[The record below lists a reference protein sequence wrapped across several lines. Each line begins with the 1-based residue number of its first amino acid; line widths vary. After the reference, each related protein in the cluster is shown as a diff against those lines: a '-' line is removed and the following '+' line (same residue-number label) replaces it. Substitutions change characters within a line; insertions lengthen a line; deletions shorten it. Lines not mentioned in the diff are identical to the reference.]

1 MEPVRQSERSISDP
15 GTKLQR
21 NDSTPNEPRRGKRKV
36 RRTAGAVTQSTSSSE
51 VAQTIS
57 LDHCNAQYAAQIY
70 DEPAMIG
77 SNRGSFES
85 SERPTPFPKIE
96 DELSAQEK
104 EQKEGSKPK
113 RLRDGHKRSTSGSVL
128 SRFAFL
134 RTNSD
139 QQDKSDSV
147 DRDGSDTITHAHG
160 RGAMAEAQA
169 QTKRKRKGSLR
180 KTVLGKGRDRKNSDK
195 KSPLSSTPD
204 SATLTKTTTRSPG
217 DAEAPA
223 LLTPRASQEPSS
235 SPASPD
241 SPPWSF
247 RTLSRV
253 SIPSIRSSIASIE
266 PASSA
271 TSITSPTM
279 PTDAST
285 DDEELV
291 LPPRMSALRKMP
303 SSTSSSFGDSY
314 FPIQDP
320 VRRMFASRTRSPL
333 ATQPQSI
340 AGTPPEEEGWDY
352 SETAFWGYVILVVT
366 WIVFVVG
373 MGSCFD
379 IWSWAWDVGETP
391 YAPPELEDDP
401 TLPIVG
407 YYPALLVLTCV
418 MAWVWVVVAWV
429 GMKYFR
435 HADFKGDDG

>member
-1 MEPVRQSERSISDP
+1 M
-15 GTKLQR
+15 
-21 NDSTPNEPRRGKRKV
+21 N
-36 RRTAGAVTQSTSSSE
+36 
-51 VAQTIS
+51 
-57 LDHCNAQYAAQIY
+57 
-70 DEPAMIG
+70 G
-77 SNRGSFES
+77 SKRGSLES

-96 DELSAQEK
+96 DELSTQEK
-104 EQKEGSKPK
+104 EGKESSKPPK
-113 RLRDGHKRSTSGSVL
+113 RLRDGHKRSTSGNIL

-139 QQDKSDSV
+139 QDKSDTV
-147 DRDGSDTITHAHG
+147 DRDGSDTAINSQHHHHG
-160 RGAMAEAQA
+160 RGAMAEAQV

-195 KSPLSSTPD
+195 KSPLSSAD
-204 SATLTKTTTRSPG
+204 SPTTTTTTTTTTTARSPG
-217 DAEAPA
+217 EEEQAPP
-223 LLTPRASQEPSS
+223 TPRASQELPSSS

-266 PASSA
+266 PASSTA
-271 TSITSPTM
+271 SITSPTM
-279 PTDAST
+279 ATDAST
-285 DDEELV
+285 DDEEQLV
-291 LPPRMSALRKMP
+291 LPRMPALRKLP
-303 SSTSSSFGDSY
+303 SSTSSFGGFGGGGDSY

-333 ATQPQSI
+333 ATQPQSV
-340 AGTPPEEEGWDY
+340 AGTPPDEEGWDY
-352 SETAFWGYVILVVT
+352 SETAFWGYVILIVT

-429 GMKYFR
+429 GMKYFK